1 MSPSLLATRP
11 YASDTRRTVSQE
23 NVEIVQRYLDHWNET
38 GEPLWAEID
47 PEAVFVIDPGSFV
60 AGTYRGHE
68 GIRDLRR
75 LTAEVFDQFRYEVD
89 DLVDAGDSVLVL
101 GRIRARGIQSG
112 ATGAQH
118 GALLFQL
125 RDGLIVAYRSYLD
138 REEALAAVGLGER
151 D

>member
-1 MSPSLLATRP
+1 M
-11 YASDTRRTVSQE
+11 
-23 NVEIVQRYLDHWNET
+23 EIVQRYLDHWNET

-47 PEAVFVIDPGSFV
+47 SEAVFVIDPGSFV

-68 GIRDLRR
+68 GIGDLLR

-101 GRIRARGIQSG
+101 GRIRARGVQSG

-125 RDGLIVAYRSYLD
+125 RDGRIVAYRSYLD
-138 REEALAAVGLGER
+138 RTEALAAVGLGER